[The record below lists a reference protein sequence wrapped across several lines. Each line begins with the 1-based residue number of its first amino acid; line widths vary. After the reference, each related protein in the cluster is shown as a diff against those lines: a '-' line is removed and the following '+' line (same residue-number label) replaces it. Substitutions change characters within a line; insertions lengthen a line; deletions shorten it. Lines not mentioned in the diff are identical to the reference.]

1 MAEDGRLLGIAQR
14 AKPFAP
20 MEELAAADIS
30 LERGVGRDSRGR
42 QRKRQVTV
50 LARED
55 WEAACA
61 VAGAELPWTT
71 RRANLLVEGVALE
84 ATQGRRLRVGAAL
97 LEVTAETE
105 PCSRMD
111 DAHAGLRA
119 ALAPHWRGG
128 ASCRVVE
135 AGVVKPGDPVRWE

>member
-1 MAEDGRLLGIAQR
+1 
-14 AKPFAP
+14 
-20 MEELAAADIS
+20 MEELDAADIT
-30 LERGVGRDSRGR
+30 LERGVGADSRGK

-61 VAGAELPWTT
+61 TAGVTLPWTT

-84 ATQGRRLRVGAAL
+84 GTKGRRLRVGTAL
-97 LEVTAETE
+97 LEVTAETD

-119 ALAPHWRGG
+119 ALEPGWRGG
-128 ASCRVVE
+128 ASCRVIE
-135 AGVVKPGDPVRWE
+135 AGAVKPGDPVRWE